1 MDFSK
6 LTDKEILNIAN
17 PLMDNLMDG
26 SSERDYE
33 KHSKDFTKRL
43 KNIVTKENLEKQ
55 LSENKL
61 GEFTK
66 RELITIIRKKNS
78 IFVLWRQWL
87 SKSEDEF
94 LAEIVIIE
102 KDGRYLVDH
111 SWIR

>member
-6 LTDKEILNIAN
+6 LSDKEILDIAN

-26 SSERDYE
+26 STERDYE

-55 LSENKL
+55 LQENKL

-66 RELITIIRKKNS
+66 RELISIIRKKNS
-78 IFVLWRQWL
+78 IFVLWKQWM
-87 SKSEDEF
+87 SKSSDEF

-102 KDGRYLVDH
+102 KDGKYLVDH
-111 SWIR
+111 TWIR

>member
-6 LTDKEILNIAN
+6 LSDKEILDIAN

-26 SSERDYE
+26 STERNYK
-33 KHSKDFTKRL
+33 KHSKDFTNRL

-55 LSENKL
+55 LRENTL

-66 RELITIIRKKNS
+66 RELITVIKKKDS
-78 IFVLWRQWL
+78 IFVLWKQWL
-87 SKSEDEF
+87 SKSTDEF
-94 LAEIVIIE
+94 LAEIVIVE

-111 SWIR
+111 NWVR

>member
-6 LTDKEILNIAN
+6 LSDKEILDIAN

-26 SSERDYE
+26 STERDYE

-55 LSENKL
+55 LKENEL

-66 RELITIIRKKNS
+66 RELISIIRKKNS
-78 IFVLWRQWL
+78 IFVLWKQCM
-87 SKSEDEF
+87 SKSTDEF

-111 SWIR
+111 NWIR